1 MTSAPI
7 PTTTADYVVVGT
19 GSAGAVVAARLSE
32 RSRDS
37 VVALEAGPADTSS
50 FAHIPAAFSKLFQTE
65 NDWAYLTTPQAAL
78 GGRKIFYPRGKL
90 LGGSSSMNAMMW
102 VRGYAADYD
111 EWGRLA
117 GPGWSWADVVEYFT
131 RIESVE
137 GATDP
142 AHGRGGPLRISR
154 QRSPR
159 SWTSDFLTAAEHAGF
174 KQEAANPAQPEGFT
188 RTMVTQR
195 RGARCSTADAYLKPA
210 RKRANLTVVTGA
222 HVTRVLFEGSRA
234 VGVEY
239 RGAAGTHVVR
249 ARKEV
254 VLSGGAINTPQLLM
268 LSGIGDQE
276 RLGAHGI
283 AVRHHLP
290 EVGRNL
296 ADHLVCLLGYAADSD
311 TLFDAEKPAQ
321 LANYLLRRRGMLTS
335 NVGEAYGFVRSRP
348 DLELPDLEI
357 IFGPAP
363 FYDEGIGVA
372 PGHGVGLGPI
382 LVRPRSRGAVTLS
395 SADPLAKAIVD
406 PNYLSDAEGA
416 DRAAMLEGLRI
427 AHRIASAEPLGS
439 RLGGFLQ
446 PKKAEPT
453 VEETLEEALTW
464 HAHTLYHP
472 VGTCRMGND
481 PASVVTPDLRVRGVD
496 GLRIADA
503 SVMPSIIRGHTH
515 APTVVIGE
523 KAADAI
529 LAARR

>member
-1 MTSAPI
+1 MSTESI
-7 PTTTADYVVVGT
+7 PSTTADYVVVGT

-32 RSRDS
+32 RSRDQ
-37 VVALEAGPADTSS
+37 VVALEAGPADRVN
-50 FAHIPAAFSKLFQTE
+50 FAHIPAAFAKLFQSDY
-65 NDWAYLTTPQAAL
+65 DWNYLTTPQAQL
-78 GGRKIFYPRGKL
+78 GNRRIFYPRGKL

-102 VRGYAADYD
+102 VRGFAADYE

-117 GPGWSWADVVEYFT
+117 GPGWSWANIVDYFT
-131 RIESVE
+131 RIETVE
-137 GATDP
+137 DATDP
-142 AHGRGGPLRISR
+142 AHGRGGPLRVSR

-174 KQEAANPAQPEGFT
+174 KQEPANSAQPEGFS
-188 RTMVTQR
+188 RTMVTQD

-210 RKRANLTVVTGA
+210 RKRANLSVLTGA
-222 HVTRVLFEGSRA
+222 HATRVLFEGTRA

-239 RGAAGTHVVR
+239 RTEAGTRIVR

-254 VLSGGAINTPQLLM
+254 VLCGGAINTPQLLM
-268 LSGIGDQE
+268 LSGIGDE
-276 RLGAHGI
+276 RQLRDRGI
-283 AVRHHLP
+283 AVQHHLP
-290 EVGRNL
+290 QVGRNL
-296 ADHLVCLLGYAADSD
+296 TDHLVCLLGFGADSD
-311 TLFDAEKPAQ
+311 TLFDAEKPLQ

-363 FYDEGIGVA
+363 FYDEGIGTA
-372 PGHGVGLGPI
+372 PGHGVAIGPI
-382 LVRPRSRGAVTLS
+382 LLRPESRGTVTLS
-395 SADPLAKAIVD
+395 SANPLDKAFVD
-406 PNYLSDAEGA
+406 PNYLSDSQGA
-416 DRAAMLEGLRI
+416 DRAAMLAGLRV
-427 AHRIASAEPLGS
+427 AHRIATAEPLGT
-439 RLGGFLQ
+439 RLGGWLQ
-446 PKKAEPT
+446 PKQARQT

-481 PASVVTPDLRVRGVD
+481 PASVVTPELRVRGVAN
-496 GLRIADA
+496 LRVADA

-515 APTVVIGE
+515 APAVVIGE

-529 LAARR
+529 LSAD